1 MDKIF
6 VNYLENN
13 DKSDEI
19 FMKMAEKLNG
29 EEFCSFMMGHANFA
43 TKLKIIFAMPKIGFI
58 KSYLGTILI

>member
-19 FMKMAEKLNG
+19 FMKMAKRLNG
-29 EEFCSFMMGHANFA
+29 EEFSSFMMGHATFI

-58 KSYLGTILI
+58 RSYLGTILN